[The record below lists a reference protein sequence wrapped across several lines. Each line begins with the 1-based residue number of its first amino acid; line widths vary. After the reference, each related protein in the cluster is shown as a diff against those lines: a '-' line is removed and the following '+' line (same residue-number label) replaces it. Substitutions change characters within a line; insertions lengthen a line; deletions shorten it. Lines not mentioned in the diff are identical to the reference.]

1 MKKAFALFLILSL
14 FLLSGCGHEHSW
26 HEATCTQPRTCSECG
41 ETEGEPLGHSPT
53 EATVWEPSVCSLCG
67 EVLGEKLVPA
77 FERHNIEV
85 MDIADVPTE
94 IFAED
99 HAVIDPDTGYVTF
112 PDPLLEFRTGSYNGG
127 SYVPVYVCLT
137 DYSIIESDEEHEALE
152 GYEWRIASFQLV
164 IFSTDAGY
172 KLAASDED
180 YYDIEGHD
188 DSAQG
193 SHYTVTWQGES
204 YDGCVR
210 LINFSELP
218 DYTMPVTG
226 APFDFS
232 LDLISRGVTAAFRVP
247 VGYDGTVVCLRN
259 SIRDFER
266 DQYIY
271 DVMTPDD
278 IFIRLT

>member
-1 MKKAFALFLILSL
+1 MKKVFALFLILSL

-26 HEATCTQPRTCSECG
+26 QEASCTQPKTCTECG
-41 ETEGEPLGHSPT
+41 ETEGEPLGHSPS

-67 EVLGEKLVPA
+67 EVLGEKLAPA
-77 FERHNIEV
+77 FEQHNIEV
-85 MDIADVPTE
+85 IDIADVPTE
-94 IFAED
+94 FFDGAPSQ
-99 HAVIDPDTGYVTF
+99 DPETGYLYLE
-112 PDPLLEFRTGSYNGG
+112 PLLMFYTGNNSRNAV
-127 SYVPVYVCLT
+127 VPGYLRLA

-152 GYEWRIASFQLV
+152 GYEWRIANFEV
-164 IFSTDAGY
+164 IFPDMYSGY
-172 KLAASDED
+172 QLAISDED
-180 YYDIEGHD
+180 FYDIEGHD

-226 APFDFS
+226 GFAS
-232 LDLISRGVTAAFRVP
+232 NLIFLSKGVTVAFRVP
-247 VGYDGTVVCLRN
+247 VGYDGSVVCFRN
-259 SIRDFER
+259 SMYSFEPG
-266 DQYIY
+266 QYIY